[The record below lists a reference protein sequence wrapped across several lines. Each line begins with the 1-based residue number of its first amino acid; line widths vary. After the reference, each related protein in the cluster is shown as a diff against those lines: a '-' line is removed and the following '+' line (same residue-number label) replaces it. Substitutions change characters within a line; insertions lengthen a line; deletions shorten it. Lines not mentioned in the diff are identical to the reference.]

1 MFKPDVPLT
10 IMRSKNLT
18 QQQKA
23 FLLWCWSCRDTD
35 DRCDLISK
43 TQGCNLRYRNIT
55 WYANF
60 FGVVRQQLSRAF
72 SVLRKLDI
80 IKTRK
85 NSSGSEVTYVDF
97 TVFKGGNF
105 HEGDN
110 RSQ

>member
-1 MFKPDVPLT
+1 MVCK
-10 IMRSKNLT
+10 
-18 QQQKA
+18 
-23 FLLWCWSCRDTD
+23 FL
-35 DRCDLISK
+35 
-43 TQGCNLRYRNIT
+43 
-55 WYANF
+55 
-60 FGVVRQQLSRAF
+60 
-72 SVLRKLDI
+72 LDI